1 MLWGAISYARK
12 SQLVPIQRNL
22 NAARYRDEILQ
33 PHLLSAIDVQRE
45 IFQQGNARSHTERLT
60 MDYPQNQNIT
70 VIPWSS
76 KSLD

>member
-1 MLWGAISYARK
+1 M
-12 SQLVPIQRNL
+12 PIQRIL

-33 PHLLSAIDVQRE
+33 PRQLSAIDVRRE
-45 IFQQGNARSHTERLT
+45 IFQQGNAKSHTERLT
-60 MDYPQNQNIT
+60 MDYMQIQNIT